1 MVELD
6 VFPDLL
12 DGVGARGLGG
22 AVEEFPEL
30 RRDLKHLLNADVG
43 TSFGSS
49 SSSSRGRRRLCFCF
63 CGAHK
68 RRRSPK
74 HCPPTR

>member
-6 VFPDLL
+6 VLPDLL

-49 SSSSRGRRRLCFCF
+49 SSSRRLCFFF

>member
-6 VFPDLL
+6 VFPNLL

-22 AVEEFPEL
+22 AVEEFAEL

-49 SSSSRGRRRLCFCF
+49 SSSSSSLCFLF